1 LWVAVRRAAAA
12 IGLGAALATAPALGF
27 FEDHSVSGDLDGD
40 GAAEQ
45 ARTVKVPDSAYPGDD
60 SFARTEVHVSDT
72 CATGTTDA
80 RVAGP
85 QESLAFLKLPDA
97 DTRPGRELYAELR
110 SGASGRAGEA
120 HLVAWRPSST
130 GACGEPHDLFAYRSS
145 RYTRRPRGTVTMS
158 TFAVVVKEIERRFRG
173 REVRLTEGFVRR
185 GDAFCC
191 PSVRKT
197 SYLRYDAARDRYV
210 RYRTRVRRLRVR

>member
-1 LWVAVRRAAAA
+1 
-12 IGLGAALATAPALGF
+12 
-27 FEDHSVSGDLDGD
+27 
-40 GAAEQ
+40 
-45 ARTVKVPDSAYPGDD
+45 VKVPDPAYPGDD

-97 DTRPGRELYAELR
+97 DTRPG
-110 SGASGRAGEA
+110 S
-120 HLVAWRPSST
+120 
-130 GACGEPHDLFAYRSS
+130 
-145 RYTRRPRGTVTMS
+145 TVTMS

-197 SYLRYDAARDRYV
+197 TYLRYDAARDRYV